1 MKKEMT
7 KFIFIA
13 IVLSITSLTAN
24 ALTVTYNG
32 SVSPSTVGSAVTT
45 DLPMFDAGLG
55 TLTGVQI
62 TLNFD
67 VTPFA
72 QVANFSSSTPLVFSS
87 NEWITF
93 GYTSANIWTVTHG
106 TDSWALAA
114 PTVTTGTIYGSG
126 QSVAYFSIL
135 TLVGSTSA
143 PVSLTESGLD
153 LAGYIGAG
161 SLTFGTSG
169 PGNVVVSAGLLSGGG
184 GGNLVGTASVTYDY
198 IPEPATICMLGLGGL
213 LLRRRKS
220 A

>member
-1 MKKEMT
+1 MRREMAR
-7 KFIFIA
+7 FIFIA

-32 SVSPSTVGSAVTT
+32 SVSPSAVGSAVTT

-67 VTPFA
+67 VTPFG
-72 QVANFSSSTPLVFSS
+72 QVANFTAPSGLIFSADKWVTFDFTP
-87 NEWITF
+87 
-93 GYTSANIWTVTHG
+93 ANIWTVTHG
-106 TDSWALAA
+106 TDSWSLAA

-126 QSVAYFSIL
+126 QSVAFLSVL

-153 LAGYIGAG
+153 LAGYVGAG
-161 SLTFGTSG
+161 SLVFGTSG
-169 PGNVVVSAGLLSGGG
+169 GGNVVVTGPFYGGG

-213 LLRRRKS
+213 TLIRRKRK